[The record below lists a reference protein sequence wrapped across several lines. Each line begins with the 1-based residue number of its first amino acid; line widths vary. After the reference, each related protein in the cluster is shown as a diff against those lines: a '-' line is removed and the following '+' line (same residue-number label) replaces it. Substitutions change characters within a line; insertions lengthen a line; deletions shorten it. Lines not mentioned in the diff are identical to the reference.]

1 MERAGSKKRLAHDR
15 ETRNRVRPS
24 LLLPPP
30 PLRFGIINSASAI
43 GPWHTGWIVNSKPT
57 GMHIFRGYKRVQGQ
71 GFFARY
77 SPVVRADTNG
87 THGWALRVPSSWS
100 LNKGEPARPAPE
112 GGGGSE
118 SLLFEDEGKCTSRSQ
133 HLRETRITDAIH
145 NRWSRAQRRIAKKW
159 FPLPTLKIVM
169 SVLQITIHWVYLGG
183 FSRRISVPYWLF
195 VLKIRESQ

>member
-87 THGWALRVPSSWS
+87 THG
-100 LNKGEPARPAPE
+100 
-112 GGGGSE
+112 
-118 SLLFEDEGKCTSRSQ
+118 
-133 HLRETRITDAIH
+133 
-145 NRWSRAQRRIAKKW
+145 
-159 FPLPTLKIVM
+159 
-169 SVLQITIHWVYLGG
+169 
-183 FSRRISVPYWLF
+183 
-195 VLKIRESQ
+195 